1 MMAFSA
7 MTAAAQTPGQIQ
19 TSAMSDVPFAASLEA
34 TGLVRG
40 ETRQSVVPPMKAGY
54 AEGVTLWANPIYAR
68 SWGEMEQY
76 FGMKSYTYANGKIT
90 AKQLHHDMYQWA
102 NGSGAYYDGKFH
114 MVSRSYTYLYC
125 EYLVDGWELLSN
137 EIHDTKFLGLVATD
151 CDYDPATGLTY
162 GCFWNPTLRTY
173 EFASVDYETQTHTTI
188 APMEEFSGI
197 AIDGSGR
204 IYGVKTSDGGLYT
217 IDKKTGEQKLVGLT
231 GVKPHALQSMAFDR
245 KTGILYWAVR
255 APESVSYLATV
266 NVNTGGVRRLAY
278 LPDNVQLSCLY
289 VPYVADEGAPAP
301 AKDVTLSGAGTALT
315 VGFTMPSETAD
326 GAALAADGLTYSVA
340 VNGEQKESAAAA
352 PGAKISLDIVA
363 DDGYNAVVVT
373 VSNAAGQSAPVDR
386 RRWFGADVPSE
397 IPALRASVADDADHT
412 VSLSWD
418 APLNGIHGGLLDQS
432 ALSYDVVRMPE
443 ELTVASD
450 LRATSFTDVLGV
462 GRVGKVF
469 YVVTPRCGDNR
480 GESITSEILLAG
492 GAYGLPYFEGFDNK
506 AAFESYHVVD
516 VNADK
521 QTWFW
526 NSKLAQAEY
535 LRNYA
540 APRKADDWLLTPE
553 MYYKAGRAYCLSYD
567 SRSDD
572 SRNPETMGIA
582 VGQGTDVAAYAEVLA
597 PETVP
602 NEEMQNRRLY
612 FTVPADGF
620 YRVGFHVTS
629 AATASAL
636 LVDNISITDG
646 PAVAAPGM
654 VTDVVMTADAAGHPV
669 AELSFKTPASTVG
682 GVTLTSISKIEIR
695 RNDELIATLTDV
707 APGSKQ
713 TYTDRAAVN
722 GTNRYSIAAFNG
734 ADGGAP
740 AIVEGFVGQDIPYEP
755 ENVRIVDNGDHY
767 TLTWDAPGS
776 VGTHK
781 LPVLVDEM
789 TYTVSYGYHYTPI
802 ASDVKGTSYT
812 ITGDMVTG
820 PQDMI
825 GFHVAGATPAGSGRV
840 GDSNPLFVGK
850 PYSLPFR
857 ESFARGMAPDSY
869 WWVGGGNVF
878 KLTDL
883 KSFDN
888 DGGCVYMRTN
898 NTQLDNWFNTGKLRL
913 SEAAKPVVSF
923 AYYATPGSSFRIE
936 VCVTPVG
943 GDDIVVGTID
953 FSKLTGEPGWR
964 TALFD
969 LSAGKSQDYSF
980 VKFHTTHAVGGT
992 EVFLDRITV
1001 RDSQGCNLHAGS
1013 LTALS
1018 TIYPGQTIPV
1028 SAEVENFGSVAVGGK
1043 VAFYADGNE
1052 FARIDCPT
1060 IDPDGSATVV
1070 AEYTRPDGM
1079 TDPVE
1084 ITAEIICDNDQLASD
1099 NTFDGLTVTP
1109 MESRLPVV
1117 SDLYAEADA
1126 SGDGVALS
1134 WNDPNSKDGLVVE
1147 SFETYLHKDTSFGE
1161 WTTYDGDR
1169 GLTYANQIVDIGHGN
1184 EEASFWVF
1192 NIDGASVTMTDREAY
1207 TPHSGDNMLLA
1218 MSSEDI
1224 TIKVGDSND
1233 DWLISPELTTG
1244 EAHSLSLWAN
1254 SIRGNTYGH
1263 EKFEIYVTKG
1273 FPNDLKAFELI
1284 ATYEVPQGWT
1294 NYTAELPEGTRFF
1307 AIRYCSCNL
1316 YLFALDDIEFDRGD
1330 FSPKG
1335 FNVYSDGVRIA
1346 SLDASARNYSV
1357 AGADAFN
1364 HTYNIT
1370 VIYDNG
1376 ESPMSNNAFI
1386 GMGAGLVDISDILA
1400 DGPADI
1406 YNLQGICVRR
1416 AATSVDGLPA
1426 GVYLT
1431 RGRKFLIP

>member
-1 MMAFSA
+1 
-7 MTAAAQTPGQIQ
+7 
-19 TSAMSDVPFAASLEA
+19 
-34 TGLVRG
+34 
-40 ETRQSVVPPMKAGY
+40 
-54 AEGVTLWANPIYAR
+54 
-68 SWGEMEQY
+68 
-76 FGMKSYTYANGKIT
+76 
-90 AKQLHHDMYQWA
+90 
-102 NGSGAYYDGKFH
+102 
-114 MVSRSYTYLYC
+114 
-125 EYLVDGWELLSN
+125 
-137 EIHDTKFLGLVATD
+137 
-151 CDYDPATGLTY
+151 
-162 GCFWNPTLRTY
+162 
-173 EFASVDYETQTHTTI
+173 
-188 APMEEFSGI
+188 MEEFSGI

-301 AKDVTLSGAGTALT
+301 AKDVALSGAGTALT

-326 GAALAADGLTYSVA
+326 GATLAADGLTYSVA

-373 VSNAAGQSAPVDR
+373 VSNTAGQSAPVDR
-386 RRWFGADVPSE
+386 RRWFGA
-397 IPALRASVADDADHT
+397 
-412 VSLSWD
+412 
-418 APLNGIHGGLLDQS
+418 
-432 ALSYDVVRMPE
+432 
-443 ELTVASD
+443 
-450 LRATSFTDVLGV
+450 
-462 GRVGKVF
+462 
-469 YVVTPRCGDNR
+469 
-480 GESITSEILLAG
+480 
-492 GAYGLPYFEGFDNK
+492 
-506 AAFESYHVVD
+506 
-516 VNADK
+516 
-521 QTWFW
+521 
-526 NSKLAQAEY
+526 
-535 LRNYA
+535 
-540 APRKADDWLLTPE
+540 
-553 MYYKAGRAYCLSYD
+553 
-567 SRSDD
+567 
-572 SRNPETMGIA
+572 
-582 VGQGTDVAAYAEVLA
+582 
-597 PETVP
+597 
-602 NEEMQNRRLY
+602 
-612 FTVPADGF
+612 
-620 YRVGFHVTS
+620 
-629 AATASAL
+629 
-636 LVDNISITDG
+636 
-646 PAVAAPGM
+646 
-654 VTDVVMTADAAGHPV
+654 DVVMTADAAGHPV
-669 AELSFKTPASTVG
+669 AELSFTTPASTVG

-695 RNDELIATLTDV
+695 RNDELIATLSDV

-755 ENVRIVDNGDHY
+755 ENVTVVDNGDHY

-781 LPVLVDEM
+781 LPVLVDEL

-812 ITGDMVTG
+812 ISGDMVTG
-820 PQDMI
+820 SQDMI

-840 GDSNPLFVGK
+840 GDSNPIFVGK

-857 ESFARGMAPDSY
+857 ESFAHGMAPDSY

-883 KSFDN
+883 KSFDG

-898 NTQLDNWFNTGKLRL
+898 NTERDNWFNSGKLRL
-913 SEAAKPVVSF
+913 GEAAKPVVSF

-936 VCVTPVG
+936 VCVTPAG

-953 FSKLTGEPGWR
+953 FSKLSGEPGWR

-969 LSAGKSQDYSF
+969 LSAGKSQNYSF

-1001 RDSQGCNLHAGS
+1001 RDSQGCNLYAGS
-1013 LTALS
+1013 LTGLS

-1028 SAEVENFGSVAVGGK
+1028 SAEVENFGSVAAGGK

-1052 FARIDCPT
+1052 FARVDCPT
-1060 IDPDGSATVV
+1060 IEPEGSATVV
-1070 AEYTRPDGM
+1070 AEYARSDGM
-1079 TDPVE
+1079 TEPVE

-1099 NTFDGLTVTP
+1099 NTFDGLTVAP
-1109 MESRLPVV
+1109 VESRLPVV

-1218 MSSEDI
+1218 MSSEDV

-1263 EKFEIYVTKG
+1263 EKFEIYATKG
-1273 FPNDLKAFELI
+1273 FPNDFKTFELI
-1284 ATYEVPQGWT
+1284 AAYEVPQEWT
-1294 NYTAELPEGTRFF
+1294 NDTAELPEGTRFF
-1307 AIRYCSCNL
+1307 AIRYCSYNL

-1370 VIYDNG
+1370 VVYDNG

-1386 GMGAGLVDISDILA
+1386 GMGAGLVDISDVLA